1 MKIIIVISSNI
12 LNFPPAIS
20 LVNIFNKLKLSTVLI
35 TTETE
40 FDVSNLKFVKL
51 EKININYEKISNPI
65 KKLLLIPLL
74 NNKLWKIIDKYYDND
89 TVIWSISNLSLK
101 YLGNKIKN
109 YQYILHFLELSEE
122 LRYYEKLPFLKF
134 NAHILAEKSKAVV
147 VPEYNRAHIIQAW
160 WNLSN
165 TPLIFSNKPYLIQEI
180 DFFSKISDYNAKN
193 ILKKIGDRKIILY
206 QGVISTERPL
216 DKLIKAVGRLGKQY
230 AFVVM
235 SGGENIYKNLG
246 IENYYFIPFVKPPYH
261 LEITSRAYIG
271 ILSYFPTRNTGYSP
285 LNSIYC
291 APNKVFEF
299 GLFGI
304 PMLGNNIPGLKY
316 LFDVHKCGICLE
328 KFEEKD
334 ICIAIEE
341 IEKNYTNY
349 SSGAKRLYSM
359 TNSEEEV
366 KNIIGIVKNKCNI

>member
-1 MKIIIVISSNI
+1 M
-12 LNFPPAIS
+12 
-20 LVNIFNKLKLSTVLI
+20 
-35 TTETE
+35 
-40 FDVSNLKFVKL
+40 
-51 EKININYEKISNPI
+51 
-65 KKLLLIPLL
+65 
-74 NNKLWKIIDKYYDND
+74 
-89 TVIWSISNLSLK
+89 
-101 YLGNKIKN
+101 KN
-109 YQYILHFLELSEE
+109 YL
-122 LRYYEKLPFLKF
+122 FLKF

-271 ILSYFPTRNTGYSP
+271 IFYISQLEILDILLLIQYIV
-285 LNSIYC
+285 LQI
-291 APNKVFEF
+291 
-299 GLFGI
+299 
-304 PMLGNNIPGLKY
+304 KY
-316 LFDVHKCGICLE
+316 LNLDCLGLQ
-328 KFEEKD
+328 
-334 ICIAIEE
+334 C
-341 IEKNYTNY
+341 
-349 SSGAKRLYSM
+349 
-359 TNSEEEV
+359 
-366 KNIIGIVKNKCNI
+366 